1 MSPSLFRRATLVAA
15 LAVLLAPAAARAN
28 EYYVSPTGS
37 DSAAGTSAAPF
48 ATLSKANSAAA
59 AGDTIWVHGGTY
71 YITSQLT
78 FSKSGTSDSNRTKI
92 WAVAGETPV
101 LDISRYNT
109 TNTAADVPAVLVTG
123 SWMHLRGLEIGN
135 AKVGASGDHSYSLL
149 RTKNASNN
157 TFELL
162 NLHHGFGP
170 GLFVDTGQG
179 GNLILNCDSHD
190 NYDQNGSQGD
200 GQNADGF
207 GVHYQTTGPSTV
219 IRGCRAWNDSDDGYD
234 FISQE
239 VPVTIEDSF
248 AMSNGRGGDGNGN
261 GFKIGSSQT
270 GIRHIVRNNVAWKN
284 KDTGFYAN
292 HSTGGNTWYN
302 NTSYMNGTQYDMLA
316 SSFDSSG
323 NVTGTITLS
332 GSKAHIM
339 RNNIGFPNR
348 NANMTGVDT
357 MFNTWDLGITE
368 ASTDFASTSDTG
380 CTGAREADGSMPAA
394 CTFMHLKSG
403 SPLID
408 KGTNVQLPYVGSAP
422 DLGAYE
428 FGATTTGAGGA
439 GGSGGTTGAGG
450 STGSGGRGGAGGA
463 GGATAGAGGNTG
475 TAGAGGRG
483 GAGGTATGGR
493 GGAAGSGAGGT
504 STAGAAGN
512 TGSGGT
518 SAAGAAG
525 NTGSG
530 GTSTAG
536 AAGTTGTG
544 SGGSSATGTAGNG
557 ATGTGGSGVTGTGGS
572 SATGSAGTTGTGT
585 GGTSA
590 TGAAGSGVTGA
601 AGSGTGNVP
610 GEGGAGGCS
619 CSTSGSP
626 GASLLGLALFA
637 GLLLRPR
644 SRRRRH

>member
-1 MSPSLFRRATLVAA
+1 MAMSLSLFRRATVVGA
-15 LAVLLAPAAARAN
+15 LAVLFSPALARAA

-48 ATLSKANSAAA
+48 ATLSKANSAAG

-78 FSKSGTSDSNRTKI
+78 LSKSGTSDTNRTKI

-123 SWMHLRGLEIGN
+123 NWMHLRGLEIAN

-162 NLHHGFGP
+162 NLHGGFGP
-170 GLFVDTGQG
+170 GLFIDTGNG
-179 GNLILNCDSHD
+179 GNLILNCDSYD
-190 NYDQNGSQGD
+190 NYDVNGSQGD
-200 GQNADGF
+200 GQNGDGF
-207 GVHYQTTGPSTV
+207 GVHYQTSGPSTI

-248 AMSNGRGGDGNGN
+248 AISNGRGADGNGN

-284 KDTGFYAN
+284 KAAGFYAN

-302 NTSYMNGTQYDMLA
+302 NTSYMNSSAQYNMLA

-339 RNNIGFPNR
+339 RNNIGFPNK
-348 NANMTGVDT
+348 NSNMGGVDT
-357 MFNTWDLGITE
+357 MFNTWDLNITE
-368 ASTDFASTSDTG
+368 ASTDFASTADTG
-380 CTGAREADGSMPAA
+380 CTGPREADGSMPAA
-394 CTFMHLKSG
+394 CTFMHLKAG

-408 KGTNVQLPYVGSAP
+408 KGTNVGLPYVGTAP

-428 FGATTTGAGGA
+428 FGATTTGTGGA
-439 GGSGGTTGAGG
+439 RRQHGRRAAATTGAAGRGGTTG
-450 STGSGGRGGAGGA
+450 
-463 GGATAGAGGNTG
+463 TAGD
-475 TAGAGGRG
+475 R
-483 GAGGTATGGR
+483 R
-493 GGAAGSGAGGT
+493 AARA
-504 STAGAAGN
+504 
-512 TGSGGT
+512 
-518 SAAGAAG
+518 
-525 NTGSG
+525 
-530 GTSTAG
+530 
-536 AAGTTGTG
+536 
-544 SGGSSATGTAGNG
+544 
-557 ATGTGGSGVTGTGGS
+557 
-572 SATGSAGTTGTGT
+572 
-585 GGTSA
+585 
-590 TGAAGSGVTGA
+590 
-601 AGSGTGNVP
+601 
-610 GEGGAGGCS
+610 
-619 CSTSGSP
+619 
-626 GASLLGLALFA
+626 
-637 GLLLRPR
+637 RPAR
-644 SRRRRH
+644 RAPPARRARRRRAAARPARAA

>member
-1 MSPSLFRRATLVAA
+1 MVGA
-15 LAVLLAPAAARAN
+15 LAVLLAPALAHAA

-48 ATLSKANSAAA
+48 ATLSKANSAAG

-78 FSKSGTSDSNRTKI
+78 LSKSGTSDTNRTKI

-123 SWMHLRGLEIGN
+123 NWMHLRGLEIAN

-162 NLHHGFGP
+162 NLHDGFGP
-170 GLFVDTGQG
+170 GLFIDTGNG

-190 NYDQNGSQGD
+190 NYDVNGSQGD
-200 GQNADGF
+200 GQNGDGF
-207 GVHYQTTGPSTV
+207 GVHYQTSGPSTI

-234 FISQE
+234 LISQE

-248 AMSNGRGGDGNGN
+248 AISNGRGAGGNGN

-284 KDTGFYAN
+284 KAAGFYAN

-302 NTSYMNGTQYDMLA
+302 NTSYMNSSAQYNMLA

-332 GSKAHIM
+332 GGKAHIM
-339 RNNIGFPNR
+339 RNNIGFPNK
-348 NANMTGVDT
+348 NSNMGGVDT
-357 MFNTWDLGITE
+357 MFNTWDLNITE

-380 CTGAREADGSMPAA
+380 CTGPREADGSMPAA
-394 CTFMHLKSG
+394 CTFMHLKAG

-408 KGTNVQLPYVGSAP
+408 KGTNVESAVRRQRARSRRVRVRRDDDRHRRRRAAAAARAARRRAAAAAGAAGSA
-422 DLGAYE
+422 A
-428 FGATTTGAGGA
+428 ARAA
-439 GGSGGTTGAGG
+439 
-450 STGSGGRGGAGGA
+450 RGGHDRRGA
-463 GGATAGAGGNTG
+463 AARRQRPARRRAARARRDDGRRRARPAVRARPARRRGRHDRHRGHDRRRGHGRHDG
-475 TAGAGGRG
+475 TAG
-483 GAGGTATGGR
+483 TT
-493 GGAAGSGAGGT
+493 GAAGSGVI
-504 STAGAAGN
+504 
-512 TGSGGT
+512 
-518 SAAGAAG
+518 
-525 NTGSG
+525 
-530 GTSTAG
+530 
-536 AAGTTGTG
+536 
-544 SGGSSATGTAGNG
+544 TGTAG
-557 ATGTGGSGVTGTGGS
+557 T
-572 SATGSAGTTGTGT
+572 
-585 GGTSA
+585 
-590 TGAAGSGVTGA
+590 TGAAGSGVTTGT
-601 AGSGTGNVP
+601 AGSGVTTAPPEAACAGNGP
-610 GEGGAGGCS
+610 DESGAGGCS
-619 CSTSGSP
+619 CNTGSTSALSP
-626 GASLLGLALFA
+626 IGLALLA
-637 GLLLRPR
+637 AVLMRTPHR
-644 SRRRRH
+644 KR